1 MNEDKRQNVSAKE
14 QPKPK
19 KKTKQQLYIDEAAKA
34 GAREVL
40 HLQLQ
45 QRNLNLYRAMER
57 LLRAYPKYKA
67 MQEHPDDYGFLPVGK
82 SKDISVA
89 PPPGSGARDPIEA
102 LAEHID
108 SRASSYD
115 RTMGRFMELEA
126 VVRLFQNK
134 PEFIVIRMYYFNED
148 ANGKDRGDAKP
159 YTFDEI
165 SNELTAVGIERSVR
179 SLRTWRTKLVQEMT
193 VLLFGVDGAV
203 SIEAR
208 EPKQGQPEEG
218 GTDGQLC
225 GPQ

>member
-1 MNEDKRQNVSAKE
+1 MSEEMHQQAEATRE

-19 KKTKQQLYIDEAAKA
+19 KKTKEQLYIDEAAKA

-40 HLQLQ
+40 HLQHQ

-67 MQEHPDDYGFLPVGK
+67 MQEHPEEYGFLPVGR

-89 PPPGSGARDPIEA
+89 PQPGSGARDPIEA
-102 LAEHID
+102 LAEHVD

-126 VVRLFQNK
+126 VVRLFQKK
-134 PEFIVIRMYYFNED
+134 PEFVVVRMYYFNED

-159 YTFDEI
+159 YTFPEI
-165 SNELTAVGIERSVR
+165 AEALESIGIQRSEKM
-179 SLRTWRTKLVQEMT
+179 LRIWRTKIVQDMT
-193 VLLFGVDGAV
+193 VMMFGADGAV
-203 SIEAR
+203 SVEAR
-208 EPKQGQPEEG
+208 EPKQGQNKREEE
-218 GTDGQLC
+218 DK
-225 GPQ
+225 PNE

>member
-1 MNEDKRQNVSAKE
+1 MNEDKRQNASAKE

-126 VVRLFQNK
+126 VIRLFQNK

-218 GTDGQLC
+218 GADGQLC